1 MITLNKLVAR
11 AMSRDIS
18 SSDIGS
24 MCKIFIRNE
33 YRMNTMGDF
42 KSIYH
47 EPSNMLL
54 FLNKQ
59 LVIKLIN
66 DLYNESFI
74 LPSKQELSFSL

>member
-1 MITLNKLVAR
+1 
-11 AMSRDIS
+11 
-18 SSDIGS
+18 
-24 MCKIFIRNE
+24 
-33 YRMNTMGDF
+33 
-42 KSIYH
+42 
-47 EPSNMLL
+47 MLL